1 MQSPLISCIVPVY
14 NGERYLSEAID
25 SILAQT
31 YRPLEIIVVDDGSTD
46 GTAEVVAC
54 YDERVR
60 YVWQS
65 NAGPWIARNLGLSA
79 TQGEFI
85 SFLDAD
91 DLWHAEKLARQMA
104 RFEARPELD
113 LCVTHLQNF
122 WIPELEGEEASFRE
136 HRLSQVLPGYSTV
149 TLLARHTCFEKVGH
163 FSIAL
168 QHAAATDWFMRATDY
183 GLVME
188 LLPDLL
194 VYRRPWRSRASA
206 RRARRCRRSGCTT
219 RRLRA
224 GPATA
229 PSCGRDSRRCSP
241 RGAGR

>member
-1 MQSPLISCIVPVY
+1 MPSLISCIVPVY
-14 NGERYLSEAID
+14 NGERYLKEALD
-25 SILAQT
+25 SILTQS

-46 GTAEVVAC
+46 GTAEVVAG
-54 YDERVR
+54 YGERVR

-122 WIPELEGEEASFRE
+122 WIPELEGEEAN
-136 HRLSQVLPGYSTV
+136 
-149 TLLARHTCFEKVGH
+149 AVG
-163 FSIAL
+163 
-168 QHAAATDWFMRATDY
+168 
-183 GLVME
+183 
-188 LLPDLL
+188 
-194 VYRRPWRSRASA
+194 
-206 RRARRCRRSGCTT
+206 
-219 RRLRA
+219 
-224 GPATA
+224 
-229 PSCGRDSRRCSP
+229 
-241 RGAGR
+241 